1 MPKYSVDIVAKWDGE
16 IVAEGED
23 EAVEQAIDLF
33 QKEYIIT
40 DLNLDA
46 PNEEER
52 KARVLTEPWPDGEPT
67 ANCAIC
73 NVQYDSSE
81 TWGHSLSWGL
91 CVDCYEEQVKEGK
104 IGPEE
109 AG

>member
-1 MPKYSVDIVAKWDGE
+1 MRPGHDTKLPTKRSQRPNTRGGADMPKYSVDIVAKWDGE

-46 PNEEER
+46 TNKDE
-52 KARVLTEPWPDGEPT
+52 D
-67 ANCAIC
+67 
-73 NVQYDSSE
+73 
-81 TWGHSLSWGL
+81 
-91 CVDCYEEQVKEGK
+91 
-104 IGPEE
+104 
-109 AG
+109 

>member
-46 PNEEER
+46 TNEEEEHVCDVGDKWCQEGANPYR
-52 KARVLTEPWPDGEPT
+52 HPDHDSHVGGCNCPLKQET
-67 ANCAIC
+67 A
-73 NVQYDSSE
+73 
-81 TWGHSLSWGL
+81 
-91 CVDCYEEQVKEGK
+91 
-104 IGPEE
+104 
-109 AG
+109 

>member
-46 PNEEER
+46 QNVEE
-52 KARVLTEPWPDGEPT
+52 D
-67 ANCAIC
+67 
-73 NVQYDSSE
+73 
-81 TWGHSLSWGL
+81 
-91 CVDCYEEQVKEGK
+91 
-104 IGPEE
+104 
-109 AG
+109 